1 MSALHDETRSR
12 WARLKP
18 EKFIGTVLYGALRE
32 KIRLTYTVVS
42 VYTQIIHSL
51 PGTGSIRLQ
60 RDMGTKDPTALR
72 DLLKHMRAC
81 MSDAHD
87 VIQCDTPTLSLPSYT
102 PESYIL
108 FTVRDL
114 QHSMQPVVRWGQMMA
129 NDPGMAVELPTLNG
143 KTAAEVGAEIV
154 RHVAEIAAILEF
166 AENYAE
172 RILHSSIRR

>member
-12 WARLKP
+12 WTRLNP
-18 EKFIGTVLYGALRE
+18 EKFIGSVLYGALRE
-32 KIRLTYTVVS
+32 KIKLTYTVVS

-60 RDMGTKDPTALR
+60 QTMVTKDPTALR

-81 MSDAHD
+81 MADAHD

-114 QHSMQPVVRWGQMMA
+114 QHSMQPVVRWGHMIA
-129 NDPGMAVELPTLNG
+129 NDPGMSVELPTLDG
-143 KTAAEVGAEIV
+143 KTAADVGAEIV
-154 RHVAEIAAILEF
+154 KHVAEVCAILEF
-166 AENYAE
+166 AEHYAE
-172 RILHSSIRR
+172 RILHSSTAR